1 VVRGEDQ
8 VTIGF
13 IGLGIMGKPMAA
25 NLMKAGFRL
34 VVCDVTR
41 DRLTDA
47 LANGA
52 ELGTSPA
59 DVAGRSELMITMLP
73 NSPHVREVV
82 LGPQG
87 IVESARRG
95 SILIDMSSIAP
106 ATSREVATAL
116 AAKGVQMLD
125 APVSGGEPKAVDGTL
140 AIMVGGE
147 ARVFEQVKGIL
158 LRMGS
163 SAVYCGGIG
172 SGNVTKIANQII
184 VALNIAAMSEAL
196 VLATKAG
203 VNPETVFN
211 AIKGGLA
218 GSTVLNAKAPMVL
231 DGNFKPGFRIELHI
245 KDLQN
250 ALDTAHDLGVPIPL
264 TGQIMEF
271 MQALKVDGKAGQD
284 HSGIVQFYERLAGVE
299 ARR

>member
-1 VVRGEDQ
+1 M
-8 VTIGF
+8 TIGF

-25 NLMKAGFRL
+25 NLLKAGYRL
-34 VVCDVTR
+34 VVHDVVR
-41 DRLTDA
+41 DRLTEA

-59 DVAGRSELMITMLP
+59 DVAARSELMITMLP
-73 NSPHVREVV
+73 NSPHVREVS
-82 LGPQG
+82 LGAHG
-87 IVESARRG
+87 IVEGARRG

-106 ATSREVATAL
+106 ATSREVASAL
-116 AAKGVQMLD
+116 AAKGVEMLD

-140 AIMVGGE
+140 AIMVGGK
-147 ARVFEQVKGIL
+147 AQVFEQVKSIL
-158 LRMGS
+158 LKMGS
-163 SAVYCGGIG
+163 SAVLCGGIG
-172 SGNVTKIANQII
+172 SGNVTKLANQVI

-203 VNPETVFN
+203 VKPETVFN

-250 ALDTAHDLGVPIPL
+250 ALDTAHEAGVPVPL
-264 TGQIMEF
+264 TSQVMEM
-271 MQALKVDGKAGQD
+271 MQALKEDGKAGED
-284 HSGIVQFYERLAGVE
+284 HSGLVQFYEKLAGVK

>member
-1 VVRGEDQ
+1 

-25 NLMKAGFRL
+25 NLIKAGYRL
-34 VVCDVTR
+34 VVYDVAS
-41 DRLTDA
+41 DRLKEA
-47 LANGA
+47 LASGA
-52 ELGTSPA
+52 EPGSSPA
-59 DVAGRSELMITMLP
+59 DVAARCERLITMLP
-73 NSPHVREVV
+73 NSPHVREVA
-82 LGPQG
+82 LGPHG
-87 IVESARRG
+87 IVEGARRG
-95 SILIDMSSIAP
+95 CIFIDMSSIAP

-116 AAKGVQMLD
+116 AARGVEMLD

-140 AIMVGGE
+140 AIMVGGKPE
-147 ARVFEQVKGIL
+147 VFDQVKDL
-158 LRMGS
+158 LLKMGS
-163 SAVYCGGIG
+163 SAVLCGEIG
-172 SGNVTKIANQII
+172 SGNVTKLANQII

-203 VNPETVFN
+203 VKPETVFN

-250 ALDTAHDLGVPIPL
+250 AIDTAREAGAPIPL
-264 TGQIMEF
+264 TSQVMEM
-271 MQALKVDGKAGQD
+271 MQALKGDGKAGQD
-284 HSGIVQFYERLAGVE
+284 HSGLVQFYERLAGVR